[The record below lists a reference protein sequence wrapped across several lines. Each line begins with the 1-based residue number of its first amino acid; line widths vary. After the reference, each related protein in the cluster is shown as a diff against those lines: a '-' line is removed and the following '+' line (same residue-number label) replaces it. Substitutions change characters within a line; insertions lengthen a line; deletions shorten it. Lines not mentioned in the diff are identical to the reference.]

1 MSKTFLQLAQ
11 RLRQEVSGSGTGPS
25 TTVGQ
30 TGELKRLIDWIVE
43 ADEEVQQEHD
53 EWKFMV
59 GSFTLNTVATDNS
72 YAASDCITPVTD
84 LRNWRLETFKIY
96 LLSAGT
102 GGERKLYWMDYQ
114 EWYER
119 YNTGT
124 QSSTQPSRFTV
135 GNDMSIKLGAT
146 PDAVYRISGEYQKS
160 VTSLSANADVPIYP
174 SEFHM
179 LPVYSGMM
187 KHGLY
192 VGSPEFYQ
200 KGEILYNKMMRR
212 MERSQLPRIRMAR
225 PMA

>member
-1 MSKTFLQLAQ
+1 MSKTFLQLAS

-59 GSFTLNTVATDNS
+59 GSFTLNTVADDNS

-96 LLSAGT
+96 LLASGT
-102 GGERKLYWMDYQ
+102 SNEGRLWWMDYQ
-114 EWYER
+114 DWYER
-119 YNTGT
+119 YNTGSQT
-124 QSSTQPSRFTV
+124 NSRPQLFTV

-160 VTSLSANADVPIYP
+160 VTSLSANADVPVYP
-174 SEFHM
+174 AEFHM
-179 LPVYSGMM
+179 LPVYGAMM

-192 VGSPEFYQ
+192 VGAPEFYQ

-212 MERSQLPRIRMAR
+212 MERSQLPRIRTAG

>member
-59 GSFTLNTVATDNS
+59 GSFTLNTVAADNS

-102 GGERKLYWMDYQ
+102 GGESKLYWMDYQ

-124 QSSTQPSRFTV
+124 QSSTRPSRFTV

-146 PDAVYRISGEYQKS
+146 PDAIYRISGEYQKS
-160 VTSLSANADVPIYP
+160 VTSLSANADVPVYP
-174 SEFHM
+174 AEFHM

-192 VGSPEFYQ
+192 VGAPELYQ
-200 KGEILYNKMMRR
+200 KGELLYNKMMRR
-212 MERSQLPRIRMAR
+212 MERSQLPRIRMGR
-225 PMA
+225 PLA